1 MSKKT
6 LIGLGLLAFVLL
18 CFLCIGYHGP
28 TLLASVN
35 GTAPAAANLAAP
47 NLEARLFN
55 GKVTLTGTLP
65 DQAAKDKVIA
75 EAKRLY
81 GEGQFID
88 NLQVSARTGFPNAT
102 WLPAA
107 VAMLPLAK
115 QASNEGGFAMNGGSV
130 TVRGMVESDETK
142 TKLIADATKAAVPL
156 SLIDK
161 VIVKGKVTT
170 AQAAD
175 FQAQFNTAIAG
186 KIVEFEVG
194 KDVITPKG
202 QAVLDQMIAVFGQIP
217 GVPVEVGGHTD
228 SRGAAKQNLTLSQRR
243 AEACVKY
250 LTEHG
255 VAANRLTPKGYGSTK
270 LVAKEDTPEG
280 LQRNRR
286 TEFTVMKEA
295 K

>member
-1 MSKKT
+1 MSAKT
-6 LIGLGLLAFVLL
+6 LIGLGALAFALL
-18 CFLCIGYHGP
+18 CFLCINYHGP
-28 TLLASVN
+28 TLLASVS
-35 GTAPAAANLAAP
+35 GGAPVAANLAAL

-55 GKVTLTGTLP
+55 GKVTLSGTLP
-65 DQAAKDKVIA
+65 DQAAKDKVLA

-88 NLQVSARTGFPNAT
+88 NLQVSARTGFPTAS

-107 VAMLPLAK
+107 VALLPLAK
-115 QASNEGGFAMNGGSV
+115 QANNEGGFALAGGSV
-130 TVRGMVESDETK
+130 TVRGMVENDETK
-142 TKLIADATKAAVPL
+142 NKLIAAATTAATPL
-156 SLIDK
+156 TLIDK
-161 VIVKGKVTT
+161 VIVKGKVTE
-170 AQAAD
+170 AEAAD

-202 QAVLDQMIAVFGQIP
+202 IAVLEQMIAVFGQLP
-217 GVPVEVGGHTD
+217 GVPVEIGGHTD
-228 SRGAAKQNLTLSQRR
+228 SRGAAKQNLSLSQRR
-243 AEACVKY
+243 AEACLKY
-250 LTEHG
+250 LAEHG
-255 VAANRLTPKGYGSTK
+255 VATNRLTARGYGSTK
-270 LVAKEDTPEG
+270 TVAKEDTPEG

>member
-1 MSKKT
+1 MSTKT
-6 LIGLGLLAFVLL
+6 LIGLGVLAFALL
-18 CFLCIGYHGP
+18 CFLCISFHGP
-28 TLLASVN
+28 TLFASVN
-35 GTAPAAANLAAP
+35 STAPVAANLAAP
-47 NLEARLFN
+47 NLEARLFD
-55 GKVTLTGTLP
+55 GKVTLSGTLP
-65 DQAAKDKVIA
+65 DQASKDKVLA

-81 GEGQFID
+81 GDGQFID
-88 NLQVSARTGFPNAT
+88 NLKVSERTGFPTTT

-115 QASNEGGFAMNGGSV
+115 QASNEGGFAMDGSSV
-130 TVRGMVESDETK
+130 IVRGLVDSDDMK
-142 TKLIADATKAAVPL
+142 NKLIADATKAATPL
-156 SLIDK
+156 SLIDR
-161 VIVKGKVTT
+161 VVVKGKLTE

-175 FQAQFNTAIAG
+175 FQAQFNQAIAG

-202 QAVLDQMIAVFGQIP
+202 QEVLDQMTSVFGQIP
-217 GVPVEVGGHTD
+217 GIPVEVGGHTD

-255 VAANRLTPKGYGSTK
+255 VAANRLTAKGYGSTK
-270 LVAKEDTPEG
+270 PVAKEDTPEG

-286 TEFTVMKEA
+286 TEFTVLKEA

>member
-1 MSKKT
+1 MSAKT
-6 LIGLGLLAFVLL
+6 LIGLGVLAFALL
-18 CFLCIGYHGP
+18 CFLCINYHGP
-28 TLLASVN
+28 TMFASVN
-35 GTAPAAANLAAP
+35 GAAPVAANLAAP
-47 NLEARLFN
+47 NLEARLFD
-55 GKVTLTGTLP
+55 GKVTLSGTLP
-65 DQAAKDKVIA
+65 DQASKDKVIA

-81 GEGQFID
+81 GDGQFID
-88 NLQVSARTGFPNAT
+88 NLKVSDRTGFPNAT

-115 QASNEGGFAMNGGSV
+115 QANNEGGFAIDGGAV
-130 TVRGMVESDETK
+130 TVRGMVETDETK
-142 TKLIADATKAAVPL
+142 NRLIADATNAATPL
-156 SLIDK
+156 TLIDK
-161 VIVKGKVTT
+161 VIVKGKVTE

-194 KDVITPKG
+194 KDVITPQGK
-202 QAVLDQMIAVFGQIP
+202 AVLDQMILVFGQIP
-217 GVPVEVGGHTD
+217 GIPVEVGGHTD

-243 AEACVKY
+243 AEACLKY

-255 VAANRLTPKGYGSTK
+255 VAANRLMAKGYGSTK
-270 LVAKEDTPEG
+270 PVAKEDTPEG